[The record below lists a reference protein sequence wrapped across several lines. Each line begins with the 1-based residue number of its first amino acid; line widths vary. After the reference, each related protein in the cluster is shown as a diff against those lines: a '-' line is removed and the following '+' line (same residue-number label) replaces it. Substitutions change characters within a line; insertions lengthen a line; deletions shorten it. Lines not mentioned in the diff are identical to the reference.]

1 MRVFY
6 AEPGILSHG
15 SLDLISACVQPF
27 PLFWWEIIPAD
38 YGGLI
43 IVLLATADVRI
54 TTGSGVPHR

>member
-6 AEPGILSHG
+6 AQPCILSHG

-54 TTGSGVPHR
+54 Q